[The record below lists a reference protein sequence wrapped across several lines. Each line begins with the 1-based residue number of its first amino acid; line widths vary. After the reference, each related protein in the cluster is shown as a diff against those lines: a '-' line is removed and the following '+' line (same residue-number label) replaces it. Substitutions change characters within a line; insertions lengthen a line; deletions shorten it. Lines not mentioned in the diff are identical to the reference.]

1 MNKLLSII
9 VAVCLAINLLYL
21 PIYAET
27 EEPFKIILE
36 TEDNDSNEFN
46 YQTIEEMMDSGDNKK
61 EDISESEDKNVEYK
75 NKETKVEEVEEVV
88 YTFKS
93 GDEKSNVEYNNK
105 ETKDQKEEIVEVV
118 DATFEKVYESEIKK
132 KETPKETVTDEP
144 DDTTEVT
151 EESGSD
157 EPKRI
162 PMGEFKI
169 TYYCGC
175 YSCSEG
181 WGTMT
186 STGVRAVEGRTIAVD
201 PTVIPYGAKVYINGH
216 EYIAEDCGGA
226 IKGNDID
233 IYLEDHDRVY
243 KGGVDYYDVEIVLD

>member
-9 VAVCLAINLLYL
+9 LTICLAINLLYM

-27 EEPFKIILE
+27 EEPFKIVLD
-36 TEDNDSNEFN
+36 TEENDSSEFN
-46 YQTIEEMMDSGDNKK
+46 YQTIEEIIDSGSKEEKK
-61 EDISESEDKNVEYK
+61 EEYKNNEQSKAEKKDKGVDKNVEI
-75 NKETKVEEVEEVV
+75 
-88 YTFKS
+88 
-93 GDEKSNVEYNNK
+93 
-105 ETKDQKEEIVEVV
+105 KEE
-118 DATFEKVYESEIKK
+118 ESTDKEEETETEIL
-132 KETPKETVTDEP
+132 KEEDESKINEENTPKESTTESTDVTN
-144 DDTTEVT
+144 EVT
-151 EESGSD
+151 EESDTD

-181 WGTMT
+181 WGTIT

-201 PTVIPYGAKVYINGH
+201 PTVIPYGTKVYINDH

-243 KGGVDYYDVEIVLD
+243 EGGVDYYDVEIVLD

>member
-9 VAVCLAINLLYL
+9 LTICLAINLFYM

-27 EEPFKIILE
+27 EEPFKIVLD
-36 TEDNDSNEFN
+36 TEENDSSEFN
-46 YQTIEEMMDSGDNKK
+46 YQTIEEIIDSGSKEEKK
-61 EDISESEDKNVEYK
+61 EEYKNNEQSKAEKKDKGVDKNVEI
-75 NKETKVEEVEEVV
+75 
-88 YTFKS
+88 
-93 GDEKSNVEYNNK
+93 
-105 ETKDQKEEIVEVV
+105 KEE
-118 DATFEKVYESEIKK
+118 ESTDKEEETETEIL
-132 KETPKETVTDEP
+132 KEEDESKINEENDPKESTTESTDVTN
-144 DDTTEVT
+144 EVT
-151 EESGSD
+151 EESEPD

-181 WGTMT
+181 WGTIT

-201 PTVIPYGAKVYINGH
+201 PTVIPYGAKVYINNH

-243 KGGVDYYDVEIVLD
+243 EGGVDYYDVEIVLD

>member
-9 VAVCLAINLLYL
+9 LTICLAINLLYM

-27 EEPFKIILE
+27 EEPFKIVLD
-36 TEDNDSNEFN
+36 TEENDSSEFN
-46 YQTIEEMMDSGDNKK
+46 YQTIEEIIDSGSKEEKK
-61 EDISESEDKNVEYK
+61 EEYKNNEQSKSEKKDKGVDKNVEI
-75 NKETKVEEVEEVV
+75 
-88 YTFKS
+88 
-93 GDEKSNVEYNNK
+93 
-105 ETKDQKEEIVEVV
+105 KEE
-118 DATFEKVYESEIKK
+118 ESTDKEEETETEIL
-132 KETPKETVTDEP
+132 KEEDESKINEENAPKESTTESTDVTN
-144 DDTTEVT
+144 EVT
-151 EESGSD
+151 EESEPD

-181 WGTMT
+181 YGTMT

-201 PTVIPYGAKVYINGH
+201 PTVIPYGAKVYINNH

>member
-9 VAVCLAINLLYL
+9 VAVCLAINLLYM

-27 EEPFKIILE
+27 EEPFKIVLE
-36 TEDNDSNEFN
+36 TEENDSIEFN
-46 YQTIEEMMDSGDNKK
+46 YQTIEEIIDSGSKEEKK
-61 EDISESEDKNVEYK
+61 EEDKNNEQSKSAKKEQGYDKNVEIK
-75 NKETKVEEVEEVV
+75 DEEITEKEEETK
-88 YTFKS
+88 T
-93 GDEKSNVEYNNK
+93 DIL
-105 ETKDQKEEIVEVV
+105 KEE
-118 DATFEKVYESEIKK
+118 DESKINE
-132 KETPKETVTDEP
+132 ENDPKESTTEST
-144 DDTTEVT
+144 DDTNEVT
-151 EESGSD
+151 EESEPD
-157 EPKRI
+157 ETKRI

-181 WGTMT
+181 YGTMT

-243 KGGVDYYDVEIVLD
+243 EGGVDYYDVEIVLD

>member
-9 VAVCLAINLLYL
+9 VAVCLAINLLYM

-27 EEPFKIILE
+27 EEPFKIVLE
-36 TEDNDSNEFN
+36 TEENDSSEFN
-46 YQTIEEMMDSGDNKK
+46 YQTIEEMIDGGSKEEKK
-61 EDISESEDKNVEYK
+61 EEKKEEDKNNEQSKSEKKEKGDDKNVEI
-75 NKETKVEEVEEVV
+75 
-88 YTFKS
+88 
-93 GDEKSNVEYNNK
+93 
-105 ETKDQKEEIVEVV
+105 KDQENTEKEEENETEILKEE
-118 DATFEKVYESEIKK
+118 DESKINE
-132 KETPKETVTDEP
+132 ENAPKESTTESTDVTN
-144 DDTTEVT
+144 EVT
-151 EESGSD
+151 EESEPD

-162 PMGEFKI
+162 PMGKFKI

>member
-27 EEPFKIILE
+27 EEPFKIVLE
-36 TEDNDSNEFN
+36 TEENDSRKFN
-46 YQTIEEMMDSGDNKK
+46 YKTIEEMIDSGSKEKK
-61 EDISESEDKNVEYK
+61 EESKEEEKNNEQSKAEKKDKGVDKNVEK
-75 NKETKVEEVEEVV
+75 KDEENTEKEEETKTEILMEEDESKINEE
-88 YTFKS
+88 
-93 GDEKSNVEYNNK
+93 N
-105 ETKDQKEEIVEVV
+105 
-118 DATFEKVYESEIKK
+118 A
-132 KETPKETVTDEP
+132 PKESTTESTDI
-144 DDTTEVT
+144 TNEVT
-151 EESGSD
+151 EESEPD
-157 EPKRI
+157 EPKII

-181 WGTMT
+181 YGTMT

-243 KGGVDYYDVEIVLD
+243 EGGVDYYDVEIVLD

>member
-9 VAVCLAINLLYL
+9 LTICLAINLLYM

-27 EEPFKIILE
+27 EEPFKIVLD
-36 TEDNDSNEFN
+36 TEENDSCEFN
-46 YQTIEEMMDSGDNKK
+46 YQTIEEIIDSGSKEEKK
-61 EDISESEDKNVEYK
+61 EEYKNNEQSKAEKKDKGVDKNVEI
-75 NKETKVEEVEEVV
+75 
-88 YTFKS
+88 
-93 GDEKSNVEYNNK
+93 
-105 ETKDQKEEIVEVV
+105 KEE
-118 DATFEKVYESEIKK
+118 ESTDKEEETETEIL
-132 KETPKETVTDEP
+132 KEEDESKINEENAPKESTTEST

-181 WGTMT
+181 WGTIT

-201 PTVIPYGAKVYINGH
+201 PTVIPYGAKVYINNH

-243 KGGVDYYDVEIVLD
+243 EGGVDYYDVEIVLD

>member
-36 TEDNDSNEFN
+36 TEENDSNEFN
-46 YQTIEEMMDSGDNKK
+46 YQTIEEMMDSGSKEEKEKDEKDEKDEEKNKEYSKLDKK
-61 EDISESEDKNVEYK
+61 EQGDDKNVEIKEEENTEKEEETKTYILK
-75 NKETKVEEVEEVV
+75 KEDESKAKEEYAPKESNKE
-88 YTFKS
+88 
-93 GDEKSNVEYNNK
+93 DN
-105 ETKDQKEEIVEVV
+105 
-118 DATFEKVYESEIKK
+118 
-132 KETPKETVTDEP
+132 EP
-144 DDTTEVT
+144 DDTNEVT
-151 EESGSD
+151 EESEPD

-175 YSCSEG
+175 YSCSEEY
-181 WGTMT
+181 GTMT

-201 PTVIPYGAKVYINGH
+201 PTVIPYGAKVYINNH

-243 KGGVDYYDVEIVLD
+243 ESGVDYYDVEIVLD

>member
-9 VAVCLAINLLYL
+9 LTICLAINLLYM

-27 EEPFKIILE
+27 EEPFKIVLD
-36 TEDNDSNEFN
+36 TEENDSSEFN
-46 YQTIEEMMDSGDNKK
+46 YQTIEEIIDSGSKEEKK
-61 EDISESEDKNVEYK
+61 EEYKNNEQSKSEKKDKGVDKNVEI
-75 NKETKVEEVEEVV
+75 
-88 YTFKS
+88 
-93 GDEKSNVEYNNK
+93 
-105 ETKDQKEEIVEVV
+105 KEE
-118 DATFEKVYESEIKK
+118 ESTDKEEETETEIL
-132 KETPKETVTDEP
+132 KEEDESKINEENAPKESTTESTDVTN
-144 DDTTEVT
+144 EVT
-151 EESGSD
+151 EESEPD

-181 WGTMT
+181 YGTMT

-201 PTVIPYGAKVYINGH
+201 PTVIPYGAKVYINNH

-243 KGGVDYYDVEIVLD
+243 EGGVDYYDVEIALD

>member
-9 VAVCLAINLLYL
+9 LTICLAINLLYM

-27 EEPFKIILE
+27 EEPFKIVLD
-36 TEDNDSNEFN
+36 TEENDSSEFN
-46 YQTIEEMMDSGDNKK
+46 YQTIEEIIDSGSKEEKK
-61 EDISESEDKNVEYK
+61 EEYKNNEQSKAEKKDKGVDKNVEI
-75 NKETKVEEVEEVV
+75 
-88 YTFKS
+88 
-93 GDEKSNVEYNNK
+93 
-105 ETKDQKEEIVEVV
+105 KEE
-118 DATFEKVYESEIKK
+118 ESTDKEEENETEIL
-132 KETPKETVTDEP
+132 KEEDESKINEENAPKESTTESTDVTN
-144 DDTTEVT
+144 EVT
-151 EESGSD
+151 EESEPD
-157 EPKRI
+157 KPKRI

-181 WGTMT
+181 YGTMT

-201 PTVIPYGAKVYINGH
+201 PTIIPYGAKVYINGH

-243 KGGVDYYDVEIVLD
+243 EGGVDYYDVEIVLD